1 MDDGETEASFT
12 LDEANAL
19 IPRLR
24 PLLLRLQEVQRALAD
39 RDTLQRLRAAA
50 SGNGGGSAARQV
62 LASGDEFARLT
73 AELEGLGVVVRDPAS
88 GLVDFPAE
96 REGQPVFLCWRV
108 EEDSVGHWHDR
119 DSGYMG
125 RQPL

>member
-1 MDDGETEASFT
+1 MDDEPPRFS
-12 LDEANAL
+12 LDDANAL

-24 PLLLRLQEVQRALAD
+24 PLLRRLQEVQRELGD
-39 RDTLQRLRAAA
+39 RELLQRLRTAAA
-50 SGNGGGSAARQV
+50 GNGGGAAAREV
-62 LASGDEFARLT
+62 LVRGDEFARIT
-73 AELEGLGVVVRDPAS
+73 AELESIGVVVRDPTS

-108 EEDSVGHWHDR
+108 EEDEVTHWHDR

-125 RQPL
+125 RRPL